1 MLLRG
6 GAVLVFKAWLGKV
19 KTDEAQLDT
28 AQFDELSDLLFIKT
42 SPFELAER
50 LKVDAHAP
58 TEHIF
63 LLYGNDVYLDRFN
76 SLETAALFVD
86 LGVYDA
92 AFISLRDDHV
102 AKYLIGQGYVSEQ
115 QIDELQ
121 CALNPLN
128 CADLNPKQNY
138 IA

>member
-1 MLLRG
+1 MPLALQVFEELNFDAFLLLYYAQGLGLFDKLAAQEQPLLDVLEQESEGLDQSTRQQIGSMLLRG

-63 LLYGNDVYLDRFN
+63 TVW
-76 SLETAALFVD
+76 
-86 LGVYDA
+86 
-92 AFISLRDDHV
+92 
-102 AKYLIGQGYVSEQ
+102 Q
-115 QIDELQ
+115 
-121 CALNPLN
+121 
-128 CADLNPKQNY
+128 
-138 IA
+138 